1 MPYTAP
7 LKLSPSVQ
15 HIEACKPSSQSWP
28 GSPTVDPKHSR
39 VHLPRSYSSTAYL
52 RKHRRSPSHSK
63 VLASPDHAIDHG
75 VDILSSIR
83 QSPPPITDASMPPG
97 ALISPPESPTN
108 SSDEE
113 PASPRQQKV
122 QMKELKEAVRSI
134 EQRRVPSPERE
145 PPQIKPSSSTMATPT
160 NTRNPS
166 HPPLSRE
173 ARKISHSRSVTETSI
188 VHHQEQAVTS
198 SPEDSEKEDEFR
210 AKQPMLRKK
219 SGELVRPA
227 LRTPSSLRRPS
238 SMPGTPTFS
247 KAVHFDSQLEHI
259 RHFLQLDKPQ
269 AVSANTSP
277 VEDYQ
282 TDEFPFPT
290 KASRGPT
297 FEWEL
302 RLENFPADQSSRSL
316 QRVRLERLFL
326 SSDKT
331 TLVGVVAV
339 ANLAFDKLV
348 AARFTFDHWRT
359 ISEVTAEYND
369 DVRRKKVQDGYD
381 RFSFSIKLNDQTH
394 LESKTLFIC
403 IRYNVSGQEFWDN
416 NDHKNYQVNF
426 ARVAKDVPVS
436 QGLPVARP
444 RPSLPRSKTFT
455 GSGNRHSAPS
465 AFNDLHKDVYFSF
478 GEPPQDKKKVLD
490 EVVRDAD
497 TVAPIRREKPG
508 SQAFSNRYDFGASL
522 TAAMRTKPIHDR
534 TTLTARA
541 KSAGHSSDTG
551 THDPVRAPGRVIDK
565 ALPVN
570 KVNQEVARSEPVQPS
585 SLLSSKP
592 HHESSVY
599 KELVDRY
606 CFYGSQEYT
615 SGGTHPVPSHAND
628 SLRQKQKDSFGSPN
642 ISPHSSSSSSPN
654 GSPSMDAPRR
664 VPTLSSPKPFEYRY
678 PQNDFMKESHTPTVI
693 RG

>member
-7 LKLSPSVQ
+7 LKLSPPMQ

-28 GSPTVDPKHSR
+28 GSPTVDSKHSR
-39 VHLPRSYSSTAYL
+39 LHLPRSYSSTAYL

-75 VDILSSIR
+75 VDSLSSIR

-97 ALISPPESPTN
+97 ALISPPESPSN

-113 PASPRQQKV
+113 FASPRQQKV
-122 QMKELKEAVRSI
+122 QMMELKEAVRSI

-145 PPQIKPSSSTMATPT
+145 PQQINLSSSTIATQ
-160 NTRNPS
+160 NDTRSPS

-198 SPEDSEKEDEFR
+198 SPDDSEREDEPR
-210 AKQPMLRKK
+210 VKQPMLRKK

-247 KAVHFDSQLEHI
+247 KAVHFDAQLEHI

-277 VEDYQ
+277 IEDYQ

-290 KASRGPT
+290 KAPRGPS

-302 RLENFPADQSSRSL
+302 RLENFPNDQSSRAL

-339 ANLAFDKLV
+339 ANLAFEKHV

-359 ISEVTAEYND
+359 ISEVTAEFND
-369 DVRRKKVQDGYD
+369 DVRRKRVQDGYD

-394 LESKTLFIC
+394 LEHKTLFIC
-403 IRYNVSGQEFWDN
+403 VRYNVSGQELWDN

-426 ARVAKDVPVS
+426 ARVAKDSNVS

-455 GSGNRHSAPS
+455 GAGNRHSGPS
-465 AFNDLHKDVYFSF
+465 AFDDLSKGGYFSF
-478 GEPPQDKKKVLD
+478 GEPPQDKNKVLD
-490 EVVRDAD
+490 EVVRDTDAV
-497 TVAPIRREKPG
+497 TPIRREKPG

-522 TAAMRTKPIHDR
+522 TAAMRTKPVHDR
-534 TTLTARA
+534 TTLTTQA
-541 KSAGHSSDTG
+541 KSVEPSDTG
-551 THDPVRAPGRVIDK
+551 AHDPVRAPGRVLDK

-570 KVNQEVARSEPVQPS
+570 KVNQEVARPEPVQPS

-606 CFYGSQEYT
+606 CFYGSPEYT
-615 SGGTHPVPSHAND
+615 SGGTQPVPFHAND
-628 SLRQKQKDSFGSPN
+628 SLRQKRKDSPGSPS
-642 ISPHSSSSSSPN
+642 ISPHSSASSSPN
-654 GSPSMDAPRR
+654 HSPSMDATHR

-678 PQNDFMKESHTPTVI
+678 PQNNFMKEAHTPTVI